1 MNYIVDLTSP
11 FIWVF
16 FLGSALQ
23 IIWNSWLSWRER
35 DFVLKTEGEACTR
48 LHELHSLAKDAFTE
62 EKLKRSLSYERTSNA
77 FSLFHG
83 KCNRIIQGGI
93 LLFGLIPWL
102 FSILL
107 SSVGLPFVVSAI
119 CISVALNWLDN
130 IIDIPFDWHS
140 TFTLE
145 ERFGFNTTT
154 KKIFWTDFFKNQLVS
169 AIFTAG
175 SIALSYFCLYGIHKF
190 YGRVD
195 WKVAIAFAVFNVI
208 FGMLIE
214 IVYMK
219 IITPSFNKVEPMKDC
234 ELKTKMETLLKKFGF
249 SPKGVFVI
257 DESKRSRH
265 MNAYCT
271 GWGKNKRLVLFDT
284 LLKHFTD
291 DEILAILG
299 HELAHAKL
307 GHLVLDRILEVV
319 QMSVFLIAASFFIY
333 STPMLAAFGYRGD
346 AVPVQDGSVAAMTAV
361 AFIALMLFRKV
372 FSSVDWIT
380 DGIGSWI
387 SRKMEFAAD
396 KYSCKYTGKAES
408 AIAALFKLYGEN
420 LSYPI
425 SDKIFEMWHFSH
437 PSLVNRVEALKRV
450 ADEARDKSK

>member
-35 DFVLKTEGEACTR
+35 DFVLKTEDEACTK
-48 LHELHSLAKDAFTE
+48 LQELHSLAKDTFTE

-107 SSVGLPFVVSAI
+107 SSVGLSFVVSAI

-130 IIDIPFDWHS
+130 IIDIPFYWHS

-169 AIFTAG
+169 AIFTTG

-219 IITPSFNKVEPMKDC
+219 IITPLFDKVEPM
-234 ELKTKMETLLKKFGF
+234 
-249 SPKGVFVI
+249 
-257 DESKRSRH
+257 
-265 MNAYCT
+265 
-271 GWGKNKRLVLFDT
+271 
-284 LLKHFTD
+284 
-291 DEILAILG
+291 
-299 HELAHAKL
+299 
-307 GHLVLDRILEVV
+307 
-319 QMSVFLIAASFFIY
+319 
-333 STPMLAAFGYRGD
+333 
-346 AVPVQDGSVAAMTAV
+346 
-361 AFIALMLFRKV
+361 
-372 FSSVDWIT
+372 
-380 DGIGSWI
+380 
-387 SRKMEFAAD
+387 
-396 KYSCKYTGKAES
+396 
-408 AIAALFKLYGEN
+408 
-420 LSYPI
+420 
-425 SDKIFEMWHFSH
+425 
-437 PSLVNRVEALKRV
+437 
-450 ADEARDKSK
+450 